1 MGRSKESVAS
11 FINILQTL
19 GSKLIIRV
27 YGSNRVN
34 PVFHRK
40 KVCIGV
46 PSKLFNLPYI
56 VCSVPSVNHILW
68 YSPSIHNS
76 VPKGA
81 EGMAHRAWS
90 KAHGAERR
98 AHGA

>member
-1 MGRSKESVAS
+1 MGRLKKSVAS

-27 YGSNRVN
+27 YGSNGAN
-34 PVFHRK
+34 PVFYRK
-40 KVCIGV
+40 NVCILV
-46 PSKLFNLPYI
+46 PSKLFNLLHI

-76 VPKGA
+76 VRKGA
-81 EGMAHRAWS
+81 EGIKTSDRINGMYRI
-90 KAHGAERR
+90 
-98 AHGA
+98 

>member
-1 MGRSKESVAS
+1 MGRLKESVAS

-27 YGSNRVN
+27 YGSNRN

-40 KVCIGV
+40 KVCIWV
-46 PSKLFNLPYI
+46 PSKLFNLQYI

-81 EGMAHRAWS
+81 EGIKTSDRINGMYRI
-90 KAHGAERR
+90 
-98 AHGA
+98 